1 MTWARSGRQ
10 ERRKKT
16 RTRRTTQKA
25 ALPVRIEHERDAHAC
40 LIKAVEERYGR
51 KHAREKSTR
60 SDKHGLYLF
69 YRQVRREGSTRKIIH
84 SHMSTNAS
92 PTQRISMCHFLYL
105 TTRRFHYSLGQG
117 FPLSLFEQIVVVNT
131 DCSNRFPSSY
141 FLQAE
146 RRRRRTSSTMCV
158 GSFRPFRLL
167 IFCPFCLISDE
178 NNCFLS
184 RRYNIMMDS
193 FLFETI
199 RQGVIFRVAKK
210 RETTHRNEEIITLA
224 TLDFDKTSLY
234 R

>member
-1 MTWARSGRQ
+1 
-10 ERRKKT
+10 
-16 RTRRTTQKA
+16 
-25 ALPVRIEHERDAHAC
+25 
-40 LIKAVEERYGR
+40 
-51 KHAREKSTR
+51 
-60 SDKHGLYLF
+60 
-69 YRQVRREGSTRKIIH
+69 
-84 SHMSTNAS
+84 
-92 PTQRISMCHFLYL
+92 
-105 TTRRFHYSLGQG
+105 
-117 FPLSLFEQIVVVNT
+117 
-131 DCSNRFPSSY
+131 
-141 FLQAE
+141 
-146 RRRRRTSSTMCV
+146 MCV

-234 R
+234 RWRCRRRRRTRRVRQRCWSTVARRFRRCHSDVKQPQWKSRSSQREKETSSDLCCFPCHRSEVGILDRRRANPDVSLDLCPLMLSFR